1 MLIRYSDSVREIE
14 IAANE
19 EELLDLSK
27 KLTENDVEI
36 NAKALGE
43 DLNAA
48 PYCRFLSG
56 IQVSISSGQ
65 LVEFQVT
72 QDGRVLLRGDRQKLS
87 ILSNVVLSFA
97 KDWGTGEHMHIEYHP
112 EHFYLS
118 PNSVSVILVHTYF
131 EKKFKVVNMNI
142 NQSQTI
148 GQI

>member
-1 MLIRYSDSVREIE
+1 MLIRYSDSARELE
-14 IAANE
+14 IAANK

-36 NAKALGE
+36 NAEASGKNLS
-43 DLNAA
+43 AA
-48 PYCRFLSG
+48 PYSRFLSG

-72 QDGRVLLRGDRQKLS
+72 QHGKVLLRGDRQKLS

-97 KDWGTGEHMHIEYHP
+97 EDWTTGEHMHIEYYP

-118 PNSVSVILVHTYF
+118 PNSVSTILVHT
-131 EKKFKVVNMNI
+131 
-142 NQSQTI
+142 
-148 GQI
+148 